1 MDENYDVIVL
11 GTGLTECILSGLLSV
26 EGKKVLHIDRQDFYG
41 GESAS
46 LNLDQ
51 LYNKFRPSS
60 QKPETLTGRSR
71 DWCVDLIPKF
81 LMSNGE
87 LTNILVHTDV
97 TRYIEFK
104 QIGGSYVYRS
114 GRIAKVP
121 TSTAEAISSSLMG
134 IFEKRRMKNF
144 LEFIAA
150 YDEEIVS
157 THKGF
162 DLDKNTM
169 NEIYSY
175 FGLESGTK
183 DFIGHAMALWSTD
196 DYLNEVAR
204 PTYERIILYVQS
216 VAKYGKSP
224 YIYPLY
230 GLGELPQ
237 GFARLSAIYG
247 GTYMLDTPID
257 EVLYNEDGSFA
268 GVKTK
273 EGTAKAPMVIA
284 DPTYFPEKV
293 KKTGQKVIRAM
304 CVLNHP
310 IPNTKEL
317 DSVQIIIPQNQVGRK
332 HDIYIASVS
341 SVHNVVPKGYQL
353 AIVSTVIETD
363 QPHVELEPAFKL
375 LGPRLDTLMGI
386 AELYEPI
393 EDGTKD
399 GIYLS
404 KSFDASSH
412 FESMTDDVKDLY
424 FRITG
429 KPLVLKQRPTAEE
442 EEEGGINVEN

>member
-11 GTGLTECILSGLLSV
+11 GTGLTECILSGVLSV

-46 LNLDQ
+46 LNLSQ
-51 LYNKFRPSS
+51 LYAKFKPAS
-60 QKPETLTGRSR
+60 QKPEFLKGRDR

-81 LMSNGE
+81 LMANGE

-104 QIGGSYVYRS
+104 QVGGSYVYRN

-121 TSTAEAISSSLMG
+121 SNEMEAVRSSLMG
-134 IFEKRRMKNF
+134 IFEKRRMKRF
-144 LEFIAA
+144 LEFVAS
-150 YDEEIVS
+150 YKEDVSS
-157 THKGF
+157 THQGLN
-162 DLDKNTM
+162 LDSNTM
-169 NEIYSY
+169 NEVYNH
-175 FGLESGTK
+175 FGLENGTK
-183 DFIGHAMALWSTD
+183 DFIGHAMALWAND
-196 DYLNEVAR
+196 DYLSEVAR
-204 PTYERIILYVQS
+204 PTYERIVLYVQS

-257 EVLYNEDGSFA
+257 EVLYDDKKKFA

-273 EGTAKAPMVIA
+273 EGTAKAPIVIA
-284 DPTYFPEKV
+284 DPTYFPDRV
-293 KKTGQKVIRAM
+293 KKTGSKVIRAM
-304 CVLNHP
+304 CILDHP
-310 IPNTKEL
+310 IPNTNDL
-317 DSVQIIIPQNQVGRK
+317 DSVQLIIPQNQIGRK
-332 HDIYIASVS
+332 SDIYITVLSD
-341 SVHNVVPKGYQL
+341 VHCVVPKGYYL
-353 AIVSTVIETD
+353 AIVSTIVETE

-386 AELYEPI
+386 AEIYEPL
-393 EDGTKD
+393 EDGTSD

-404 KSFDASSH
+404 KSYDSTSH
-412 FESMTDDVKDLY
+412 FESTTDDVKDLY
-424 FRITG
+424 FRVMG
-429 KPLVLKQRPTAEE
+429 KPLVLKKRPNAEE
-442 EEEGGINVEN
+442 EEALNGL